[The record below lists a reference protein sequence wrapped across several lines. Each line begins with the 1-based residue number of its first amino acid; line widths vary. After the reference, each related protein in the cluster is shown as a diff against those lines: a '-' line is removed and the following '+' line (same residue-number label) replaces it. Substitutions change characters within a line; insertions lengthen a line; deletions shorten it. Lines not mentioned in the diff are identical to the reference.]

1 MEDMN
6 SLLNMLPYH
15 LKDDISYY
23 LWRMRMNDVV
33 THFDRVFLDLM
44 SDGRVWIKYKSLS
57 ERDTRYERIGGMIGF
72 NFRILDDDLD
82 YVKSISR
89 IYENKNGLYELINHD
104 IFIIKNDRLIKEC
117 IFWPLSPNY

>member
-1 MEDMN
+1 MN